1 MFNSKSIGNKIAEAR
16 KKNNLSQAELAQQ
29 IAISPQAVGK
39 WERGES
45 LPDISTLIRLAELV
59 GVDLNYFSDK
69 FQSVERAKTDEV
81 DNIQP
86 EEDAKNPHWNMS
98 QGNWENLDFSGLKN
112 LQEKFNSSN
121 VQNCKF
127 VDANFSKLT
136 IRNNNFEKCDFTNS
150 NWGKSYVHGSNFSN
164 NSFKNCDFSKTEI
177 SGSYFGDCD
186 LSQANFS
193 GAIFRTCG
201 LAKSTL
207 TAANWNKTSF
217 IGVKLANLVFEGPIA
232 DCSFEKCTFSKVTF
246 QQVKFTNT
254 FFKYNNLKRV
264 KFIDCQADRITY
276 ELLRNGKADLSGISL
291 IWEE

>member
-69 FQSVERAKTDEV
+69 FPSKEIEDTNETNK
-81 DNIQP
+81 IK
-86 EEDAKNPHWNMS
+86 EEDPKNPLWNMS

-121 VQNCKF
+121 VRNCKF
-127 VDANFSKLT
+127 VDSDFSKLT
-136 IRNNNFEKCDFTNS
+136 IRNNNFEKCDFANS
-150 NWGKSYVHGSNFSN
+150 DWSASRLHGSNFSN
-164 NSFKNCDFSKTEI
+164 NSFKNCTFNKSEI
-177 SGSYFGDCD
+177 AVSYFGDCD
-186 LSQANFS
+186 LTHANFS

-207 TAANWNKTSF
+207 TEANWNKTSF
-217 IGVKLANLVFEGPIA
+217 IGVKLVNLIFEGPIA
-232 DCSFEKCTFSKVTF
+232 DCSFEKCTFSKITF

-276 ELLRNGKADLSGISL
+276 ELLRNGKADLGGISL
-291 IWEE
+291 ISEE

>member
-16 KKNNLSQAELAQQ
+16 KKKNLSQAELAQQ

-45 LPDISTLIRLAELV
+45 LPDIITLIRLAELLA
-59 GVDLNYFSDK
+59 VDLNYFSDK
-69 FQSVERAKTDEV
+69 FESKEIEKTNEV
-81 DNIQP
+81 DKPQHEP
-86 EEDAKNPHWNMS
+86 DPKNPNWNMS

-121 VQNCKF
+121 VKNCKF
-127 VDANFSKLT
+127 IGSDFSNLT
-136 IRNNNFEKCDFTNS
+136 IRNNNFEKCDFTDS
-150 NWGKSYVHGSNFSN
+150 DWSQSRVHGSNFAN
-164 NSFKNCDFSKTEI
+164 NSFKACVFSKTEFAV
-177 SGSYFGDCD
+177 SYVYACD
-186 LSQANFS
+186 LSGADFS
-193 GAIFRTCG
+193 ETLFRTCG

-207 TAANWNKTSF
+207 TGVNWKRTSL
-217 IGVKLANLVFEGPIA
+217 IGVKLSNLVFEGPIA
-232 DCSFEKCTFSKVTF
+232 DCSFEKCTFSKITF

-291 IWEE
+291 ISGE

>member
-69 FQSVERAKTDEV
+69 FPSKEIEEPNETNK
-81 DNIQP
+81 IK
-86 EEDAKNPHWNMS
+86 EEDPKNPLWNMS

-121 VQNCKF
+121 VRNCKF
-127 VDANFSKLT
+127 VDADFSKLT

-150 NWGKSYVHGSNFSN
+150 DWSASHLHGSNFSN
-164 NSFKNCDFSKTEI
+164 NSFKNCTFNKTEI
-177 SGSYFGDCD
+177 AVSYFGDCD
-186 LSQANFS
+186 LTNVNFT

-207 TAANWNKTSF
+207 TSANWNKTSF
-217 IGVKLANLVFEGPIA
+217 IGVKLVNLIFEGPIA
-232 DCSFEKCTFSKVTF
+232 DCSFEKCTFSKITF

-276 ELLRNGKADLSGISL
+276 ELLRNGKADLGGISL
-291 IWEE
+291 ISEE

>member
-69 FQSVERAKTDEV
+69 FQSVEITKSNEV
-81 DNIQP
+81 DKIQP
-86 EEDAKNPHWNMS
+86 EKDPKNPHWNMS

-121 VQNCKF
+121 VRNCKF
-127 VDANFSKLT
+127 VDADFSKLT

-150 NWGKSYVHGSNFSN
+150 DWSASHLHGSNFSN
-164 NSFKNCDFSKTEI
+164 NSFKNCTFNKTEI
-177 SGSYFGDCD
+177 AVSYFGDCD
-186 LSQANFS
+186 LTNVNFS

-207 TAANWNKTSF
+207 TEANWNKTSF
-217 IGVKLANLVFEGPIA
+217 IGVKLANLIFEGQIA

-291 IWEE
+291 ISEE

>member
-1 MFNSKSIGNKIAEAR
+1 MFNSKSIGNKIADAR

-45 LPDISTLIRLAELV
+45 LPDISTLIRLAELLE
-59 GVDLNYFSDK
+59 VDLNYFSDK
-69 FQSVERAKTDEV
+69 FPSKEKEETNEM
-81 DNIQP
+81 NKIH
-86 EEDAKNPHWNMS
+86 EEDPKNPLWNMS

-127 VDANFSKLT
+127 IDADFSKLT

-150 NWGKSYVHGSNFSN
+150 DWSASHLHGSNFSN

-177 SGSYFGDCD
+177 AGSYFGDCD
-186 LSQANFS
+186 LLQANFS

-201 LAKSTL
+201 IAKSTL
-207 TAANWNKTSF
+207 TEVNWNKTSF
-217 IGVKLANLVFEGPIA
+217 IGVKLANLIFEGPIA

-246 QQVKFTNT
+246 QNVKFTNT

-264 KFIDCQADRITY
+264 KFIDCQADRITL

-291 IWEE
+291 ISED

>member
-16 KKNNLSQAELAQQ
+16 KKNNLSQAELAQH
-29 IAISPQAVGK
+29 ISISAQAVGK

-45 LPDISTLIRLAELV
+45 LPDISTLIRLSELL

-69 FQSVERAKTDEV
+69 FPSVEIAKSNEV

-86 EEDAKNPHWNMS
+86 EEDPKNPHWNMS

-121 VQNCKF
+121 VRNCKF
-127 VDANFSKLT
+127 VDADFSKLT

-150 NWGKSYVHGSNFSN
+150 DWSASHVHGSNLSN
-164 NSFKNCDFSKTEI
+164 NSFKNCTFNKTEI
-177 SGSYFGDCD
+177 AVSYFGDCD
-186 LSQANFS
+186 LTQANFS

-201 LAKSTL
+201 ISKSTL
-207 TAANWNKTSF
+207 TGANWNKTSF
-217 IGVKLANLVFEGPIA
+217 IGVKLANLIFEGPIA
-232 DCSFEKCTFSKVTF
+232 DCSFEKCTFSKITF

-276 ELLRNGKADLSGISL
+276 ELLKNGKADLNGVSL
-291 IWEE
+291 ISED